1 MKENIACYLKVITNI
16 LDKSKTNSL
25 RKYEIT
31 SSQADILVYLFM
43 NEKKEIYQKDIE
55 KHFELTN
62 PTVNGIINR
71 LELKKL
77 VYRQKDEFDK
87 RLTLIKLT
95 ENGLQMKKNM
105 ELDAKKFN
113 EILLNNISNKDL
125 ETLTKVLQKL
135 FENAKSIQFKESE
148 L

>member
-43 NEKKEIYQKDIE
+43 NENKEIYQKDIE

-125 ETLTKVLQKL
+125 ETLNKVLQKL

>member
-43 NEKKEIYQKDIE
+43 NENKEIYQKDIE

>member
-43 NEKKEIYQKDIE
+43 NENKEIYQKDIE

-113 EILLNNISNKDL
+113 EIR
-125 ETLTKVLQKL
+125 
-135 FENAKSIQFKESE
+135 
-148 L
+148 

>member
-43 NEKKEIYQKDIE
+43 NENKEIYQKDIE

-95 ENGLQMKKNM
+95 ENGLKMKKNM

-125 ETLTKVLQKL
+125 ETLNKVLQKL